1 MQFFPLIERKT
12 KFSLLHLVS
21 LFLTEIGI
29 VPTNAMQCS
38 VISIK
43 KLSKQSSIREL
54 PKMES
59 AVVLIKHAYNNSE
72 GLVM

>member
-1 MQFFPLIERKT
+1 
-12 KFSLLHLVS
+12 
-21 LFLTEIGI
+21 
-29 VPTNAMQCS
+29 MQCS

-59 AVVLIKHAYNNSE
+59 AVVLIKDAYNNSE